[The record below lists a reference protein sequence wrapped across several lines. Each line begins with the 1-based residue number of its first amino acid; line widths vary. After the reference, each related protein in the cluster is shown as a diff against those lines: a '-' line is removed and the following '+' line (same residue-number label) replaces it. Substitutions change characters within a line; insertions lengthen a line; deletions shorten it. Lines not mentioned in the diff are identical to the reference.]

1 MKGDAKIC
9 FEALAKEE
17 EPTNRSISLIIR
29 NAFDL
34 NLSFFS
40 CEFCWVK
47 RSLNSA
53 AHSAAKHVV
62 DLRVGFSC
70 NKCNFPPSILEACGQ
85 DCCTAFFFYLVFNEM
100 AVYHPKKKK
109 KNPSLVSASIL
120 PSNCQLLK
128 ETRKKDITFSYNN
141 FSIIIQKPIT
151 K

>member
-1 MKGDAKIC
+1 MSFAGLGD
-9 FEALAKEE
+9 
-17 EPTNRSISLIIR
+17 
-29 NAFDL
+29 
-34 NLSFFS
+34 
-40 CEFCWVK
+40 
-47 RSLNSA
+47 LNSA

-62 DLRVGFSC
+62 ALRVGFSC
-70 NKCNFPPSILEACGQ
+70 NKCNLLL

-141 FSIIIQKPIT
+141 FNIIIQKPIT